1 MKMLINRGD
10 ARIRVFAPEI
20 QRIEHR
26 NEHGLFVE
34 YRIGGDLTGYRYS
47 QLDWE
52 LWDEDALALQTASEF
67 VNTHFTKWEGHDGVY
82 RLGDEQLVTLADIRQ
97 AIEAAYLAG
106 LNVKLHIRE
115 T

>member
-1 MKMLINRGD
+1 MKMLINRAD

-20 QRIEHR
+20 QRIEHS

-34 YRIGGDLTGYRYS
+34 YRIGGDFSGYHYS

-67 VNTHFTKWEGHDGVY
+67 VNSHFTKWEGHDAVY
-82 RLGDEQLVTLADIRQ
+82 RIKDDQPIGLADIRK
-97 AIEAAYLAG
+97 AMEEAYLAG
-106 LNVKLHIRE
+106 LNCKLHIQE
-115 T
+115 H